1 LMNQKPSMLHNWT
14 KSSSK
19 EVEHEGH

>member
-19 EVEHEGH
+19 EVEHEDH